1 MENITSLVQLNIPS
15 SAKPRVVIIGGGFGG
30 LNTVRSLKSDDFQ
43 IVLFDKHNYHT
54 FQPLLYQVA
63 TAGLQ
68 PDSIAAPLR
77 KALSKKHDFY
87 FRMMR
92 VKAVHPE
99 NNSIETELGP
109 LTYDYLVVANGSTSN
124 FFGNDR
130 IKQFSLPLK
139 SIPEALD
146 VRSQVMQLCEAA
158 GLVSDPGLK
167 ETMLDI
173 VVVGGGPTGIE
184 MSGAI
189 AELRKHVLPKD
200 YPALDFSQM
209 KIYLL
214 EGMDR
219 LLPTMSSQ
227 AGAYALKSLEK
238 MGVIVKLKSMV
249 ENCGGEAVTLKG
261 GERIPTSTIL
271 WTAGVMGDLIPGF
284 NKEWIDKGRLVTD
297 EKALVKGSRNIF
309 AIGDIAFMKTER
321 YPKGLPGLAQP
332 AIQLGKYIG
341 RNLKSIHAGQPVK
354 PFVYFD
360 KGSLATIGRGKA
372 VADLPGNIHFGG
384 RFAWWIWLFVHISFL
399 ISFRNKLLVFT
410 SWVWNYFTFDKGNRL
425 IIRPYIKPEKTVSAP
440 ELIPAP

>member
-1 MENITSLVQLNIPS
+1 MPTDLNIPES
-15 SAKPRVVIIGGGFGG
+15 SKPRVVIIGGGFGG
-30 LNTVRSLKSDDFQ
+30 LNTVHFLNSDDFQ

-68 PDSIAAPLR
+68 PDAIAAPLR
-77 KALSKKHDFY
+77 KALSRKHDFF
-87 FRMMR
+87 FRMIK
-92 VKAVHPE
+92 VDAIHPE
-99 NNSIETELGP
+99 TNSIQTALGS
-109 LTYDYLVVANGSTSN
+109 LDYDYLVVANGSTSN
-124 FFGNDR
+124 FFGNDQ
-130 IKQFSLPLK
+130 IKKYALPLK

-146 VRSQVMQLCEAA
+146 IRSQIMQLCEAA
-158 GLVSDPGLK
+158 GLERDPVK
-167 ETMLDI
+167 QEAMLDV

-189 AELRKHVLPKD
+189 AELRRHVLPKD
-200 YPALDFSQM
+200 YPALDFSRM

-219 LLPTMSSQ
+219 LLPTMSPQ
-227 AGAYALKSLEK
+227 ASAYALKSLEK
-238 MGVIVKLKSMV
+238 MGVIVKLQTMVADCDGESVQLKS
-249 ENCGGEAVTLKG
+249 
-261 GERIPTSTIL
+261 GERIQSSAIL
-271 WTAGVMGDLIPGF
+271 WTAGVMGDLIQGF
-284 NKEWIDKGRLVTD
+284 KREWIEKGRLVTD
-297 EKALVKGSRNIF
+297 DKGLVTGSRNIF
-309 AIGDIAFMKTER
+309 AIGDISFMKTER

-341 RNLKSIHAGQPVK
+341 HNLKDIREGKTVK

-372 VADLPGNIHFGG
+372 VADLPGNVHFGG

-410 SWVWNYFTFDKGNRL
+410 NWIWNYFTFDKGNRL
-425 IIRPYIKPEKTVSAP
+425 IIRPYIKPEKPVADP
-440 ELIPAP
+440 KLVPAP